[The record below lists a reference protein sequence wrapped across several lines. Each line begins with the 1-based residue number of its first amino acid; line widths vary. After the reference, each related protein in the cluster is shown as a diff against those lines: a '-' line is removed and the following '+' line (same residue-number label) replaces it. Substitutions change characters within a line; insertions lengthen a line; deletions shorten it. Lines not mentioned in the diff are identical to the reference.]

1 MEPTA
6 KNVTTRVDIVS
17 IKTSVTTSTGRVWK
31 VVILV
36 TLVTCVKQVRT
47 QTVIG
52 TCVYT
57 NILIGIDAVFA
68 ELYDNK
74 QY

>member
-6 KNVTTRVDIVS
+6 KNVITRVGTVL
-17 IKTSVTTSTGRVWK
+17 IKTTVTTSTGRVWK

-52 TCVYT
+52 TYVYT
-57 NILIGIDAVFA
+57 HILIGIDAVLA
-68 ELYDNK
+68 EMYDYK
-74 QY
+74 QC

>member
-6 KNVTTRVDIVS
+6 KNVITRVGIVS

-57 NILIGIDAVFA
+57 PNIIRTDAVLA

>member
-6 KNVTTRVDIVS
+6 KNVITRVGTVL
-17 IKTSVTTSTGRVWK
+17 IKTTVTTSTGRVWK

-36 TLVTCVKQVRT
+36 TLVTCVKQVRR

-52 TCVYT
+52 TYVYT
-57 NILIGIDAVFA
+57 HILIGIDAVLA
-68 ELYDNK
+68 EMYDYK
-74 QY
+74 QC